1 MITIIVSLVFTLAV
15 IVVIAAFADGYEIA
29 VGIIFVLIFSSIFI
43 GLDIYFTRM
52 YFNFWKYPELRI
64 DRKGN
69 GPKGVQVQ
77 DVDGD
82 QVEDAGTENQQP
94 GQPAVTYLPARQ
106 QPESDNQTQA
116 IQTPMPIKADL
127 EAKQPPMQSN
137 FNKEID
143 QIQDEIEHH
152 EDF

>member
-1 MITIIVSLVFTLAV
+1 MITIIVSLVLTLAV

-29 VGIIFVLIFSSIFI
+29 VGIIFVLIFSAIFI

-77 DVDGD
+77 DANGD
-82 QVEDAGTENQQP
+82 QVEGAATENQQP
-94 GQPAVTYLPARQ
+94 NQPAVTYLPARQ
-106 QPESDNQTQA
+106 PEANNQTQVVE
-116 IQTPMPIKADL
+116 TPMPINADL
-127 EAKQPPMQSN
+127 EAKLPPIEPN

-152 EDF
+152 KDF